1 MIRLI
6 LGLLLALGALM
17 PAGAADLIPHTA
29 EYKVKISVVS
39 GRLNTELRATE
50 DGFVATHVV
59 RPTGLSKIIT
69 SGKMHVSSAF
79 TTVADGVRP
88 VTYHAI
94 DTIRDEPEAKIGF
107 DWSTNRASGT
117 VGNSPAEFQLEGL
130 SHDAVSIQYALMYD
144 LLNNQPDARY
154 MVFDVDKM
162 RPINVRNAGEKSVKT
177 PAGTYDVVG
186 IQHQREGSSRIT
198 TMWCAPALGYLPVV
212 IERHRKG
219 KLLFR
224 ATLKRYTPT

>member
-1 MIRLI
+1 MIRLT

-17 PAGAADLIPHTA
+17 PVQAADLIPHNA

-39 GRLNTELRATE
+39 GRLDTELRATE
-50 DGFVATHVV
+50 DGFVATHIV

-69 SGKMHVSSAF
+69 SGRMHVSSAF

-107 DWSTNRASGT
+107 DWSTNLASGT
-117 VGNSPAEFQLEGL
+117 VGGSPAEFQLEGL
-130 SHDAVSIQYALMYD
+130 SHDAVSIQYELMYD
-144 LLNNQPDARY
+144 LLNDQPDASY

-162 RPINVRNAGEKSVKT
+162 RPINVSDAGKKSVKT
-177 PAGTYDVVG
+177 PAGTYDVIG

-198 TMWCAPALGYLPVV
+198 TMWCAPELGYLPVI

-224 ATLKRYTPT
+224 ATLRRYTPT

>member
-1 MIRLI
+1 MTRLMI
-6 LGLLLALGALM
+6 GLLLSLGVLM
-17 PAGAADLIPHTA
+17 PAAAADLTPHTA

-39 GRLNTELRATE
+39 GQLNTELRATE
-50 DGFVATHVV
+50 DGYVATHVV
-59 RPTGLSKIIT
+59 TPTGLSKIIT
-69 SGKMHVSSAF
+69 GGRMHVSSAF

-107 DWSTNRASGT
+107 DWSTNLARGT
-117 VGNSPAEFQLEGL
+117 VGGVPAEFQLEGL
-130 SHDAVSIQYALMYD
+130 SHDAVSIQYELMYD
-144 LLNNQPDARY
+144 LLNDQPDARY
-154 MVFDVDKM
+154 TVFDVDKM
-162 RPINVRNAGEKSVKT
+162 RPINVRDAGRKSVTT

-186 IQHQREGSSRIT
+186 IQHQREGSSRVT
-198 TMWCAPALGYLPVV
+198 TMWCAPELGYLPVI

-224 ATLKRYTPT
+224 ATLRRYTPT